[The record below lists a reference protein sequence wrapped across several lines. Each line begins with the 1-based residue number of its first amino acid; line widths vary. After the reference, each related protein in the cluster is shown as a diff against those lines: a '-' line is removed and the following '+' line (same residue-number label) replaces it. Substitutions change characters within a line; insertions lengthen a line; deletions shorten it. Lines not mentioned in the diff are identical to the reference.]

1 MTTRKNF
8 RRLARAAALTCV
20 AFGGAGCATPGALHV
35 YSLASTAHETV
46 RDTGPEGAVD
56 MPSFVA
62 PNEILMGLAY
72 DPFTDHF
79 FLRLAPGNHFRVVD
93 RPARAIKREFNVAE

>member
-8 RRLARAAALTCV
+8 RRLAMAALTGG

-35 YSLASTAHETV
+35 YSLASAAHETV
-46 RDTGPEGAVD
+46 HDTGPEGATDV
-56 MPSFVA
+56 PSFIA
-62 PNEILMGLAY
+62 PDEILTGLAY

-93 RPARAIKREFNVAE
+93 RPARTIKREFKV